1 MAFEEGLR
9 GNYHPDKLERE
20 TPRSR
25 GQEERRTK
33 MTGKMH

>member
-20 TPRSR
+20 TLPGAGGRKR
-25 GQEERRTK
+25 GEQR
-33 MTGKMH
+33 